1 MCYDEDGGS
10 FPFTYKEI
18 ELTWQLLSE
27 KSCEME
33 KELERKD
40 PHTYL
45 RIQELCGK
53 FAGILK
59 LMDCKRKIDTCEYK
73 GFKTEIKYSRADNCY
88 YGKLEGIRDLVNFEG
103 QTKEEALQ
111 NFQVSVD
118 DYLETV
124 KTMKELEDEKNHL
137 VMTIKN

>member
-1 MCYDEDGGS
+1 MMCYDENGGS
-10 FPFTYKEI
+10 FPFTYEEI
-18 ELTWQLLSE
+18 ELMQQLLIE

-45 RIQELCGK
+45 RIQELHGK
-53 FAGILK
+53 FSGLLK
-59 LMDCKRKIDTCEYK
+59 LMDRKRKIGTCEYK
-73 GFKTEIKYSRADNCY
+73 GFKAEIKYSLEDNCY

-103 QTKEEALQ
+103 STKGEAMT
-111 NFQVSVD
+111 NFQVAVD

-124 KTMKELEDEKNHL
+124 KDVKE
-137 VMTIKN
+137 